1 MHSSGS
7 AKSRPFSARAL
18 TLVVGAIAA
27 VALLSAC
34 SAAGAADGGSDGAA
48 AGAEAGAAAGQADAP
63 PSQPAFSQS
72 PVADALYRCITARGW
87 QVTLTDDGAIQASSD
102 TIPKEQYQ
110 LYLADT
116 WACNAQV
123 SAQFPVDDNQK
134 HLLYAA
140 ELAERTCLQQHGY
153 TVGEPPSLQ
162 QFLDEYDSTPWS
174 AMASSDLATLSQTM
188 SDADWRAINTECPQP
203 VPGALH

>member
-1 MHSSGS
+1 MHSSS
-7 AKSRPFSARAL
+7 RAESRPFSARAL

-27 VALLSAC
+27 AALLSAC
-34 SAAGAADGGSDGAA
+34 SGAGSTEGTNPGAADAR
-48 AGAEAGAAAGQADAP
+48 QT
-63 PSQPAFSQS
+63 QPALSQS

-110 LYLADT
+110 LYLTDT

-153 TVGEPPSLQ
+153 TVDEPPSLQ
-162 QFLDEYDSTPWS
+162 QFLDEYDSAPWS
-174 AMASSDLATLSQTM
+174 AMASSELATLSQTM
-188 SDADWRAINTECPQP
+188 SDADWRTINTECPQP

>member
-18 TLVVGAIAA
+18 TLVAGAIAA
-27 VALLSAC
+27 ATLLSSCA
-34 SAAGAADGGSDGAA
+34 AAGATDGGSDGA
-48 AGAEAGAAAGQADAP
+48 GAAAGQVDAP
-63 PSQPAFSQS
+63 PSPPALSQS

-110 LYLADT
+110 LYLTDT

-153 TVGEPPSLQ
+153 TVDDPPSLQ
-162 QFLDEYDSTPWS
+162 QFLDEYDSAPWS
-174 AMASSDLATLSQTM
+174 AMASSELATLSQTM